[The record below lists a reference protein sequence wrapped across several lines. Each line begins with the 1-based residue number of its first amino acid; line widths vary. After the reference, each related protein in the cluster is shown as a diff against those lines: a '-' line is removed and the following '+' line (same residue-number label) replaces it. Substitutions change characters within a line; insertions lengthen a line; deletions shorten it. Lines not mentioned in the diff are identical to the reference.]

1 VNQPIQADPVV
12 QLIPVDHLILA
23 VPAVQE
29 ILLVLVVRV
38 NLDFRLVQID
48 RDHLADLE
56 SLLVLSLQQDLE
68 HRHFL

>member
-1 VNQPIQADPVV
+1 VNQPIQVDPVV
-12 QLIPVDHLILA
+12 QLIPVDHLIQA

-48 RDHLADLE
+48 RDHLADLV
-56 SLLVLSLQQDLE
+56 SLLVLSLQQGRE
-68 HRHFL
+68 HHHFL